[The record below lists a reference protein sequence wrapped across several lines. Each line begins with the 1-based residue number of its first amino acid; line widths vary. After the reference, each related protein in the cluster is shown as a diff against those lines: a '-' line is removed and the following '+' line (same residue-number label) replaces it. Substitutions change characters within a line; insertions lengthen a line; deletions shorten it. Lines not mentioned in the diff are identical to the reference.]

1 MSPSATLEPLRG
13 GALATATVGIAVLTA
28 MTVLDSTIAN
38 VALSTIAGNLGVAV
52 SQGTWV
58 ITFFGVANA
67 VAIPLTGWLA
77 RRMGEVRLYFA
88 ASALFVLASFL
99 CGISTSLGM
108 LIFFRLLQGV
118 AAGPI
123 LPLSQSLL
131 LACYPPEKRGL
142 ALSLWSMVVV
152 LAPILGPI
160 LGGWICDNYHWGWI
174 FFVNVPVGALGLL
187 LLRAPLRGRETPK
200 GKAPIDVVGLVL
212 LVVGIGCLQL
222 MLDEGK
228 DHDWFSSSYIIALG
242 VAAVVGI
249 AFFIAWELTE
259 EHPVVNL
266 SLFRHRNF
274 TVGTICI
281 SLGFLLYFASVVLLP
296 LMLQSRLSYT
306 AMWAGFSLA
315 PVGIFPLII
324 SPILGKQARRL
335 DMRLMASLS
344 FLVFASC
351 FFWRAGSTP
360 GMDFISVALPQLVL
374 GIGVALFFMPLTSII
389 LSGLPNSA
397 LAGASSLSN
406 CVRVLAGSIG
416 SSLVTTLWERREALH
431 HARLSEQ
438 INDYNSVWHF
448 ALRVLQDS
456 GMDQSRAQ
464 AWIANEITRQ
474 GFILGFDEIF
484 WLGGVLFL
492 LLSGTVWLARRI

>member
-1 MSPSATLEPLRG
+1 MQASR
-13 GALATATVGIAVLTA
+13 LAH
-28 MTVLDSTIAN
+28 S
-38 VALSTIAGNLGVAV
+38 
-52 SQGTWV
+52 
-58 ITFFGVANA
+58 
-67 VAIPLTGWLA
+67 
-77 RRMGEVRLYFA
+77 A
-88 ASALFVLASFL
+88 ASPKPA
-99 CGISTSLGM
+99 
-108 LIFFRLLQGV
+108 
-118 AAGPI
+118 
-123 LPLSQSLL
+123 

-142 ALSLWSMVVV
+142 ALSLWAMVVV

-187 LLRAPLRGRETPK
+187 LLRAPLHGRETPT

-228 DHDWFSSSYIIALG
+228 DNDWFASGYIVTLG

-259 EHPVVNL
+259 KHPVVNL

-296 LMLQSRLSYT
+296 LMLQARLSYT

-315 PVGIFPLII
+315 PVGVFPLII

-335 DMRLMASLS
+335 DMRLMACLS
-344 FLVFASC
+344 FLVFAGC

-360 GMDFISVALPQLVL
+360 GMDFFSVALPQLIL
-374 GIGVALFFMPLTSII
+374 GIGVALFFMPLTTII
-389 LSGLPNSA
+389 LSGLPNSD
-397 LAGASSLSN
+397 LAAASSLSN
-406 CVRVLAGSIG
+406 CVRIG
-416 SSLVTTLWERREALH
+416 WFHRLIPGHDHVGA
-431 HARLSEQ
+431 ARSPAPCPADRGHQ
-438 INDYNSVWHF
+438 
-448 ALRVLQDS
+448 RLQPGLGHGPARPGTARHDRLP
-456 GMDQSRAQ
+456 GQGLD
-464 AWIANEITRQ
+464 RQ
-474 GFILGFDEIF
+474 
-484 WLGGVLFL
+484 
-492 LLSGTVWLARRI
+492 